1 MFYSPLRYPGGKNK
15 LAKFVAQICVD
26 NNINGHYVEPYA
38 GGASVALH
46 LLIEKKVKKIT
57 INDFDRSI
65 YAFWYSVLYHT
76 KQLCKLIEETEINI
90 ENWQV
95 QRLALNIN
103 NSSSLL
109 ELGFST
115 LFMNRTNIS
124 GIINAGVIGG
134 LKQEGKYK
142 IDCRFNKK
150 KIIEKIGLIASFK
163 QKISL
168 ENLDAIK
175 LIQKIQK
182 SAKTE
187 NTIFYFD
194 PPYYEKGSSLY
205 MNFYNHNQHTEVS
218 EAIKSIKNMSWI
230 VSYDNIKE
238 IHDIYSW
245 AKNRI
250 IKYSFNHS
258 AHKSRVGKEVIITS
272 QSLKQIPEVIIRTY
286 KS

>member
-15 LAKFVAQICVD
+15 LAKFIAQICVD

-65 YAFWYSVLYHT
+65 YAFWYSVLNHT
-76 KQLCKLIEETEINI
+76 EELCDLIKNTPIDI
-90 ENWQV
+90 ENWYK
-95 QRLALNIN
+95 QRQIQKDKLTTD
-103 NSSSLL
+103 LL

-124 GIINAGVIGG
+124 GIVIAGVIGG
-134 LKQEGKYK
+134 LKQQGKYK
-142 IDCRFNKK
+142 IDCRFNKES
-150 KIIEKIGLIASFK
+150 IISRIKLIASLK
-163 QKISL
+163 KDIDL
-168 ENLDAIK
+168 KNLDAIELIK
-175 LIQKIQK
+175 TIQKK
-182 SAKTE
+182 SKIESTL
-187 NTIFYFD
+187 FYFD
-194 PPYYEKGSSLY
+194 PPYYDKGPSLY
-205 MNFYNHNQHTEVS
+205 MNFYKHDQHVQVS
-218 EAIKSIKNMSWI
+218 ESIKNIKNMSWL
-230 VSYDNIKE
+230 VSYDNQPE

-250 IKYSFNHS
+250 IEYSFNHS

-272 QSLKQIPEVIIRTY
+272 ESLKQIPEVIICTY